1 MPTVFSATAP
11 SMPAFAASCPNQ
23 FVHLA
28 PPQPDFAGSFL
39 EIYLERLCHEIQ
51 AIRAFQ
57 FVFFFDRVVTVASLQ
72 E

>member
-1 MPTVFSATAP
+1 MPMVFFSDSAVDAGLRGQL
-11 SMPAFAASCPNQ
+11 SNQ

-39 EIYLERLCHEIQ
+39 RIYLERLCHEIQ

-57 FVFFFDRVVTVASLQ
+57 FVFFFDRAVTVASLQ